1 MKSATS
7 YFSRENNTLNKG
19 YDSVKDFEKKD
30 KLEGTYKFP
39 FVGDINVI
47 SAYEE
52 IYPGS
57 LKLILELAKTEQVNQ
72 YKLEKEKVATK
83 VKTSL
88 LGNIFGFLTCCA
100 ICATTVKILLMQ
112 MQTMA
117 IIFAV
122 TSFTC
127 IFGVSI
133 LMSLGFLKHKKRF
146 QSGFPPRKNFHYS
159 KNRKQNF
166 S

>member
-1 MKSATS
+1 MKSVTS
-7 YFSRENNTLNKG
+7 YFALQNNTLNKG

-57 LKLILELAKTEQVNQ
+57 LKLILELAKTEQANQ
-72 YKLEKEKVATK
+72 YELEKEKVAQK
-83 VKTSL
+83 VKISL

-112 MQTMA
+112 LQTIA
-117 IIFAV
+117 IVFAV
-122 TSFTC
+122 SSFTC

-133 LMSLGFLKHKKRF
+133 LMSLAFSRHKKKF
-146 QSGFPPRKNFHYS
+146 QPGFAPRKNYHYF
-159 KNRKQNF
+159 KNKK
-166 S
+166 

>member
-1 MKSATS
+1 MKSVTS
-7 YFSRENNTLNKG
+7 YFALQNNTLNKG
-19 YDSVKDFEKKD
+19 YDTVKDFEKKD

-72 YKLEKEKVATK
+72 YKLEKEKIAKK
-83 VKTSL
+83 VKISL
-88 LGNIFGFLTCCA
+88 WGNIFGFLTCCA
-100 ICATTVKILLMQ
+100 ICATTVKILLMHLQ
-112 MQTMA
+112 IIA
-117 IIFAV
+117 VIFAV

-127 IFGVSI
+127 IFGISI
-133 LMSLGFLKHKKRF
+133 LMNLGFLKQKKKF
-146 QSGFPPRKNFHYS
+146 YPGFPPRKNFHYS
-159 KNRKQNF
+159 KNKKQNL